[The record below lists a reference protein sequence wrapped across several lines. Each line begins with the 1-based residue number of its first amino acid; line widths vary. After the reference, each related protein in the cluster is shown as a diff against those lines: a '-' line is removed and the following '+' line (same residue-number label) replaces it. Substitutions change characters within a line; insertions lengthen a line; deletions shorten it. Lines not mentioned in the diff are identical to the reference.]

1 MTLDMTD
8 QDLIPRV
15 LAALDI
21 ARTYIQSHGGNIRF
35 CGIQSGEVEM
45 EFLDACKGCP
55 LTEVTLRLHI
65 ERILRE
71 RVPEIKGVRIKN
83 G

>member
-1 MTLDMTD
+1 MPSSTNP
-8 QDLIPRV
+8 DLIPRI
-15 LAALDI
+15 LAALDT

-35 CGIQSGEVEM
+35 CGITDGVVEI
-45 EFLDACKGCP
+45 EFLDACSGCP

-65 ERILRE
+65 ERVLRE
-71 RVPEIKGVRIKN
+71 KAPEIVGVKVKN

>member
-1 MTLDMTD
+1 MSN
-8 QDLIPRV
+8 QDLIPRILV
-15 LAALDI
+15 ALDT

-35 CGIQSGEVEM
+35 CGLVDGVVEI
-45 EFLDACKGCP
+45 EFLDACSGCP

-65 ERILRE
+65 ERVLRE
-71 RVPEIKGVRIKN
+71 KAPEVVGVRVKN

>member
-1 MTLDMTD
+1 MPSSPNP
-8 QDLIPRV
+8 DLIPRI
-15 LAALDI
+15 LAALDT

-35 CGIQSGEVEM
+35 CGLADGVVEI
-45 EFLDACKGCP
+45 EFLDACSGCP

-65 ERILRE
+65 ERVLRE
-71 RVPEIKGVRIKN
+71 KAPEIRGVRIKN